1 MALFFLPS
9 QSTLILLSIRSK
21 LLKSA
26 QIIEPN
32 KPLQINEVEIPKP
45 NGNQVVVKVKSTG
58 VCHSDLHLWEGGY
71 DTGDGFMKVTDRGV
85 RFPVTP
91 GHEVVGV
98 IEEIGDSVEAVNVGD
113 MVLVYPWIG
122 CGQCTTCKKGDTNLC
137 ELPKSLGVFQN
148 GGYAERM
155 LIPDYKFL
163 AKIDNLDPDGAAS
176 LACSG
181 LTAFTAIKKSLV
193 NDPENI
199 LIVGAGGLGL
209 MAVQIAKALTTSNII
224 CADLDDKKL
233 NSAKDLGA
241 THIVN
246 TKEPDAAKKIMS
258 ICNEKGVDSIV
269 DFVNAPPTV
278 KMDLSIIRKRGNIV
292 LVGLFGGAVE
302 LPLVSVPLKAITI
315 QGAYT
320 GNYND
325 MLELIELARRGVINP
340 IVSKRYTL
348 DDANTA
354 LEDLKNRKIIGRAV
368 INP

>member
-1 MALFFLPS
+1 MKA
-9 QSTLILLSIRSK
+9 
-21 LLKSA
+21 A
-26 QIIEPN
+26 QIVEPD
-32 KPLQINEVEIPKP
+32 KPLELNQIEISEPT
-45 NGNQVVVKVKSTG
+45 GTQVLVNVVSTG

-85 RFPVTP
+85 KFPVTP
-91 GHEVVGV
+91 GHEVVGKV
-98 IEEIGDSVEAVNVGD
+98 EKIGESVKDIQIGDT
-113 MVLVYPWIG
+113 VLVYPWIG
-122 CGQCTTCKKGDTNLC
+122 CGKCPTCEKGDTNLC
-137 ELPKSLGVFQN
+137 ETPKSLGVFQD
-148 GGYAERM
+148 GGYAEQ
-155 LIPDYKFL
+155 IIVPDYKFL
-163 AKIDNLDPDGAAS
+163 ASIDDLNPDSASS

-181 LTAFTAIKKSLV
+181 LTAYTAIKKALM
-193 NDPENI
+193 NNPESI

-209 MAVQIAKALTTSNII
+209 MGVQLASHMTKCRII

-233 NSAKDLGA
+233 NIAKELGA

-246 TKEPDAAKKIMS
+246 TKESDATQKIMS

-278 KMDLSIIRKRGNIV
+278 KLDLSVIRKLGNII
-292 LVGLFGGAVE
+292 LVGLFGGSVD

-325 MLELIELARRGVINP
+325 MVELIELAKKGVINP
-340 IVSKRYTL
+340 IVSKHYTL
-348 DDANTA
+348 DEATGA
-354 LEDLKNRKIIGRAV
+354 LDDLKNRKILGRAV

>member
-1 MALFFLPS
+1 MKA
-9 QSTLILLSIRSK
+9 
-21 LLKSA
+21 A
-26 QIIEPN
+26 QIVEPD
-32 KPLQINEVEIPKP
+32 KPLELNQIEISEPT
-45 NGNQVVVKVKSTG
+45 GTQVLVKVVSTG

-85 RFPVTP
+85 KFPVTP
-91 GHEVVGV
+91 GHEVVGKV
-98 IEEIGDSVEAVNVGD
+98 EKIGESVKDVRIGDT
-113 MVLVYPWIG
+113 VLVYPWIG
-122 CGQCTTCKKGDTNLC
+122 CGQCPTCEKGDTNLC
-137 ELPKSLGVFQN
+137 ETPKSLGVFQD
-148 GGYAERM
+148 GGYAEQV
-155 LIPDYKFL
+155 IVPDYKFL
-163 AKIDNLDPDGAAS
+163 ASIDDLNPDSASS

-181 LTAFTAIKKSLV
+181 LTAYTAIKKALM
-193 NDPENI
+193 NNPESI

-209 MAVQIAKALTTSNII
+209 MGVQLASHMTKCRII

-233 NSAKDLGA
+233 NIAKELGA

-246 TKEPDAAKKIMS
+246 TKESDATQKIMS

-278 KMDLSIIRKRGNIV
+278 KLDLSVIRKRGNII
-292 LVGLFGGAVE
+292 LVGLFGGSVD

-325 MLELIELARRGVINP
+325 MLELIELAQRGVINP
-340 IVSKRYTL
+340 IVSKHYTL
-348 DDANTA
+348 DEANTA